1 MMWHLVHSSWILHV
15 SCNKRRV
22 ACIAALLSSVLHTS
36 VFSDGSMHGTSSASG
51 PLKWFIENVLEEG
64 TKSPRT
70 IRLAALHLT
79 GMWLSHP
86 KEIKNYLKELKLLT
100 FYGSVAFDEDFESEL
115 VDNLDARTE
124 VSLLAKSPDAEL
136 TEAFINTELYARV
149 SVAVL
154 FSKLADLAN
163 LVGSADEN
171 ADCLAALESGK
182 LFLLDLLNSV
192 VNDKDLAKELYK
204 KYSGIHR
211 RKIRAWQ
218 MICVLSRFVTED
230 IVEHVTNSL
239 HICLYR
245 NNLPAVRQYLETF
258 AINIYLKFPS
268 LVRGQLVSIL
278 QDYSMRPQAL
288 SSYVFIAANVILH
301 ASKAVQSSHLDEL
314 MPPIIPLL
322 TSHHHS
328 LRGFTQLL
336 VYQVLCKFFPYVDY
350 GASETMPIEKR
361 CFEDLKSY
369 LARNPDCKRL
379 RASMEPYLDAYSP
392 VLSSTP
398 AGIFVNLVEDREFEC
413 VPTSLMEEVLNF
425 LNVSIPSFLCSL
437 VWFVSHFKSF
447 RM

>member
-192 VNDKDLAKELYK
+192 VIFQILTKLTGYTKLISNFERSIIY
-204 KYSGIHR
+204 
-211 RKIRAWQ
+211 
-218 MICVLSRFVTED
+218 VL
-230 IVEHVTNSL
+230 
-239 HICLYR
+239 
-245 NNLPAVRQYLETF
+245 
-258 AINIYLKFPS
+258 
-268 LVRGQLVSIL
+268 
-278 QDYSMRPQAL
+278 
-288 SSYVFIAANVILH
+288 
-301 ASKAVQSSHLDEL
+301 
-314 MPPIIPLL
+314 
-322 TSHHHS
+322 
-328 LRGFTQLL
+328 LR
-336 VYQVLCKFFPYVDY
+336 
-350 GASETMPIEKR
+350 
-361 CFEDLKSY
+361 
-369 LARNPDCKRL
+369 
-379 RASMEPYLDAYSP
+379 
-392 VLSSTP
+392 
-398 AGIFVNLVEDREFEC
+398 
-413 VPTSLMEEVLNF
+413 
-425 LNVSIPSFLCSL
+425 
-437 VWFVSHFKSF
+437 
-447 RM
+447 